1 MEKSDDRILTTH
13 TGSLPRGEALTALM
27 IALSRGEPV
36 VEAVFEREV
45 EDRTRLATKR
55 QLEAGIDIGNDGEQG
70 RESFVTYLQHR
81 LSGFGGKSQR
91 PVMRDITVFPS
102 FLKLKLPSFQK
113 EMVDLVG
120 APQAVGDVAHLGLDP
135 VDEECARLTRAVA
148 SEKSGFREMFI
159 TAASPGIVTAVFLN
173 DHYASHEAYVDAV
186 ADALRPEYER
196 IVERG
201 FLLQI
206 DSPDLAMERHTSF
219 ADKPLDEFLRFVETN
234 IAATNRALENI
245 PRDRVRLH
253 ACWGN
258 YEAPHHLDVPLD
270 AILPLLYQA
279 NVGALVLPLANP
291 QHAHEWR
298 CFERAPLPAGMLLV
312 AGVID
317 TTTNFVEHPEVVAD
331 RIERVASAV
340 GDPTR
345 VLAGTDCGFDT
356 AAGLGSVAEEV
367 VWEKLRSLRAGADTA
382 SKRLGLST

>member
-1 MEKSDDRILTTH
+1 MEKSSDRILTTH

-36 VEAVFEREV
+36 TEAEFEREV
-45 EDRTRLATKR
+45 EDRTRLAARR
-55 QLEAGIDIGNDGEQG
+55 QLAAGIDVGNDGEQG
-70 RESFVTYLQHR
+70 RESFVTYLRHR

-102 FLKLKLPSFQK
+102 FLRLKLPSFQK

-120 APQAVGDVAHLGLDP
+120 APQVVGEVTYLGLGPIDA
-135 VDEECARLTRAVA
+135 ECARLARVVEG
-148 SEKSGFREMFI
+148 EKAAFRETFM

-173 DHYASHEAYVDAV
+173 NHYETHEEYVNAV

-201 FLLQI
+201 FVLQI

-219 ADKPLDEFLRFVETN
+219 ADKPLHEFLHFVETN
-234 IAATNRALENI
+234 IAAMNRAIADI

-253 ACWGN
+253 VCWGN

-291 QHAHEWR
+291 QHEHEWC
-298 CFERAPLPAGMLLV
+298 CFESNPLPAEMLLV

-317 TTTNFVEHPEVVAD
+317 TTTNFVEHPETVAD
-331 RIERVASAV
+331 RIERVASAA

-367 VWEKLRSLRAGADTA
+367 VWEKLRSLRAGADIA
-382 SKRLGLST
+382 SKRLGLGA

>member
-1 MEKSDDRILTTH
+1 MQKSNDRILTTH
-13 TGSLPRGEALTALM
+13 TGSLPRGETLTAM
-27 IALSRGEPV
+27 MVQLSRGEPV
-36 VEAVFEREV
+36 IEAVFEREV

-55 QLEAGIDIGNDGEQG
+55 QLDAGIDVGNDGEQG

-81 LSGFGGKSQR
+81 LSGFGGKSHR
-91 PVMRDITVFPS
+91 AVMRDITAFPS

-120 APQAVGDVAHLGLDP
+120 APQVVGDLTHLGLGP
-135 VDEECARLTRAVA
+135 VDAECARLTRAA
-148 SEKSGFREMFI
+148 AAEKTAFREMFI

-173 DHYASHEAYVDAV
+173 NYYDSHETYVNAV
-186 ADALRPEYER
+186 ADAMRPEYER
-196 IVERG
+196 IVEQG

-219 ADKPLDEFLRFVETN
+219 ADRPLGDFLAFVETN
-234 IAATNRALENI
+234 IAATNRAIANI
-245 PRDRVRLH
+245 PADRVRLH

-258 YEAPHHLDVPLD
+258 YEAPHHLDVPLEE
-270 AILPLLYQA
+270 ILPLLYQA

-298 CFERAPLPAGMLLV
+298 CYERMPLPDEMLLV

-317 TTTNFVEHPEVVAD
+317 TTTNFVEHPEAVAD
-331 RIERVASAV
+331 RIERVAKAI

-356 AAGLGSVAEEV
+356 SAGLGSVAEEV
-367 VWEKLRSLRAGADTA
+367 VWEKLRSLRSGADIA
-382 SKRLGLST
+382 SKRLGLA